1 MRATFKHLVPPVPLH
16 SIRAQPNAHAL
27 VIVVRGAHLVLWRK
41 DEEDVGV
48 GEAALLELND
58 VAIRGQAAQHFV
70 LDQVCHQLFQL
81 EVENAGQQVSTVVG
95 MLAREQLILHLLW
108 GRSGGI
114 GVQKLAC
121 PGGDRAQRR
130 AEG

>member
-1 MRATFKHLVPPVPLH
+1 M
-16 SIRAQPNAHAL
+16 
-27 VIVVRGAHLVLWRK
+27 
-41 DEEDVGV
+41 

-58 VAIRGQAAQHFV
+58 VAVRGHAAQHFV

-121 PGGDRAQRR
+121 PGGGGHREARR
-130 AEG
+130 VDPPRSIEWLCWLRH